1 MDIWQEGIIDEM
13 KQGRTDAFERCY
25 QLISPQI
32 FTVIYKICRNKDTSQ
47 ELLQDTFIDI
57 FENLHCYK
65 PKQSFLAWAKR
76 IAFNN
81 TLNFIKK
88 QKRVVLMEDLPEA
101 AFEIDCGITQQLIDS
116 QLIESLFAKV
126 TEIERLILWL
136 FIVEQYNHEEIAVL
150 VSKTPSYSKSI
161 VSRVLK
167 RIRSHNEIK
176 NEVKDNAYK

>member
-1 MDIWQEGIIDEM
+1 MDIWDESIVDEM
-13 KQGRTDAFERCY
+13 KQGHADAFERCY

-32 FTVIYKICRNKDTSQ
+32 YTVIYKICRNKDTSQ
-47 ELLQDTFIDI
+47 ELLHDTFIDI
-57 FENLHCYK
+57 FESLHCYK
-65 PKQSFLAWAKR
+65 TKQSFLAWAKR

-81 TLNFIKK
+81 TLNFIKRE
-88 QKRVVLMEDLPEA
+88 KRVVLMEELPEE
-101 AFEIDCGITQQLIDS
+101 AFEIDCDISKQLIDS

-161 VSRVLK
+161 VSRTLK
-167 RIRSHNEIK
+167 RIRSL
-176 NEVKDNAYK
+176 NEVKDHAYK